1 MIDAIGL
8 AAQSAL
14 DAFSCVGILAQAADE
29 PTHGSVLWAYGI
41 FGLFIL
47 FGMTLD
53 LGVFHRK
60 AHVVSAKEAM
70 GWTAFWVSSALLFG
84 IVVYF
89 MYENH
94 WLGLGLE
101 VPVLG
106 KPGETATVT
115 GFEAARNYVLGYI
128 VEQSLSIDNV
138 FVISLLFTSLGI
150 PAIYQ
155 HRVLFWGILGAIFM
169 RGVMIVIGASL
180 VQNFAWITYVFGGFL
195 ILTAGKMALDRGHD
209 SDPTKSPVVRL
220 FTRFLP
226 VTDQFDGQKFLIRID
241 GRLFA
246 TPLLLALV
254 LVEFTDLIFAVDSI
268 PAIFSITADPFIVF
282 TSNIFAIVGLR
293 SLYFCVAALIRAFRF
308 LKPALIVILAFIGV
322 KMCLV
327 HTAWKIKPEVSFVV
341 VLGVLAVGIGAS
353 LVLPVRS
360 AKPSHGTEPAE

>member
-1 MIDAIGL
+1 MIEAAVI
-8 AAQSAL
+8 AAQSAP
-14 DAFSCVGILAQAADE
+14 DAISCLAVLAQAVAE
-29 PTHGSVLWAYGI
+29 PTHGNVLWAYGI
-41 FGLFIL
+41 FGSFIL

-84 IVVYF
+84 VAVYF

-155 HRVLFWGILGAIFM
+155 HRVLFWGILGAIIM
-169 RGVMIVIGASL
+169 RGVMILVGVSL

-195 ILTAGKMALDRGHD
+195 ILTAGKMALIKSHG
-209 SDPTKSPVVRL
+209 SDPKQSPVVRL

-226 VTDQFDGQKFLIRID
+226 VTDELSGQKFLVRID

-293 SLYFCVAALIRAFRF
+293 SLYFCVAALIRAFRY
-308 LKPALIVILAFIGV
+308 LKPALIFILAFIGV

-327 HTAWKIKPEVSFVV
+327 HTAWKIGPEVSFIV

-353 LVLPVRS
+353 LLLPVRDV
-360 AKPSHGTEPAE
+360 KPADEAA